1 MSRRSAW
8 PSPVSGCCYPDG
20 FRDGVHQR
28 RFARGFRH
36 RTFDLGNSSVAC
48 GLFSLNENASVFVSR
63 QARASGSKRN
73 HVHSIRNRQRTK
85 LTLTDGRVLTPAAAG
100 SDGIDGVDKIDCV
113 DSECQ
118 CGQPT
123 NRVNL
128 VNNVRSQYR
137 QHRQWGQCRPNPTR
151 PPSADAR
158 TRSPGDAA

>member
-1 MSRRSAW
+1 MPPFLLA
-8 PSPVSGCCYPDG
+8 DK
-20 FRDGVHQR
+20 
-28 RFARGFRH
+28 
-36 RTFDLGNSSVAC
+36 
-48 GLFSLNENASVFVSR
+48 
-63 QARASGSKRN
+63 RASGSQRN

-100 SDGIDGVDKIDCV
+100 SDGIDGIDGIDGVDGVDGVDKIDCV